1 MRAPCEIMVKYY
13 LPAVRAEVAKQLF
26 ASGYTQVEIA
36 KILGT
41 TQAAVSKY
49 LSNKLDGNAKKIAE
63 FAEVKKTAAKIAGN
77 YKNIQ
82 KNINLI
88 CNTCERLR
96 AEHKICTLHEGILP
110 GIAHECVVCK

>member
-26 ASGYTQVEIA
+26 AAGYTQVEIA

-49 LSNKLDGNAKKIAE
+49 LSNKLDGETKRIAE
-63 FAEVKKTAAKIAGN
+63 FAEVKRTAAKIASN
-77 YKNIQ
+77 CKNIQ
-82 KNINLI
+82 NNIGLI
-88 CNTCERLR
+88 CSTCERLR
-96 AEHKICTLHEGILP
+96 SGHKICTLHEGILP
-110 GIAHECVVCK
+110 GIAHECAVCK